1 VVAEW
6 ATIIKMASLMGIPTV
21 IQEQNSFPGI
31 TNKLLSKKRTL
42 YVSLMRI
49 WNDFSKEKM
58 VLSGNQYAKIYLVS
72 KVKVEAIQYF
82 NLNESRKTLLVLGGS
97 LGARRM
103 NQLIEKELLFR
114 KMFRLF
120 GNAES
125 YISKIIKNTMLVMY
139 RFSLL
144 ERMDLVYAAS
154 DIVIS
159 CGCVIGFG
167 IKYC

>member
-1 VVAEW
+1 
-6 ATIIKMASLMGIPTV
+6 
-21 IQEQNSFPGI
+21 
-31 TNKLLSKKRTL
+31 
-42 YVSLMRI
+42 
-49 WNDFSKEKM
+49 M

-144 ERMDLVYAAS
+144 
-154 DIVIS
+154 
-159 CGCVIGFG
+159 
-167 IKYC
+167 